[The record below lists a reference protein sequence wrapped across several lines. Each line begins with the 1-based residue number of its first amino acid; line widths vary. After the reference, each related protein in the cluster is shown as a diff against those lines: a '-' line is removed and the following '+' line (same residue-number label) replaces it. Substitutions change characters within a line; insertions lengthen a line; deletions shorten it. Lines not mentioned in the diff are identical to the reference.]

1 MKNES
6 ASPLRSGATDREAEL
21 EKMLEAEIAKR
32 CEAERVAEGL
42 RRELQLRKRQDL
54 ESQNARA
61 DENGSAVQAS
71 TVLKDTD
78 FFRLSDAECRENG
91 DSSNRFEDHRLRQYI
106 RRQNALIDVLRRQK
120 VLLEASAA
128 LRISE
133 RDFDK
138 DLEIHKV

>member
-6 ASPLRSGATDREAEL
+6 APPPGSGATDREAEL
-21 EKMLEAEIAKR
+21 EKMLEAEVEKR

-42 RRELQLRKRQDL
+42 RRELQLREREDL
-54 ESQNARA
+54 KLQNAR
-61 DENGSAVQAS
+61 DYENGSAMQAS
-71 TVLKDTD
+71 TVLKGIG
-78 FFRLSDAECRENG
+78 FFPVRNAECRENG
-91 DSSNRFEDHRLRQYI
+91 DSSNQFENHRLRQYI

-133 RDFDK
+133 RDFNK
-138 DLEIHKV
+138 NLELHKV